1 MSGQDRSGPSDL
13 ARVLVQ
19 RLEFGHSGLVLDRWS
34 KQETLAATRRFREA
48 PGSRQA
54 DKAPPGEP
62 PSPRIREEGKG
73 ISLPVYP
80 EESRGSRTPEQAS
93 SPATG
98 LDLDEFKAM
107 AESCTRCRLS
117 SGRIQ
122 AVFSDGRPDARLMVV
137 GEAPGAKEDQT
148 GVPFVG
154 PAGKLLDLLLA
165 SVSLSRQESVY
176 ICNVIKCRPPGNR
189 DPKPDEIEACTMYL
203 KAQILRVDPE
213 VILAVGSFAGK
224 FLAGLERPLGKL
236 RGEVYSYE
244 GTPVVVT
251 YHPAALLRNQTWLR
265 ATWDDFQL
273 LRSIL
278 DSKSGAD
285 A

>member
-1 MSGQDRSGPSDL
+1 MSGQERLGPADL

-19 RLEFGHSGLVLDRWS
+19 RMELGHSGPVLDRWS
-34 KQETLAATRRFREA
+34 KHEALAVIRQFKET
-48 PGSRQA
+48 PVSGQA
-54 DKAPPGEP
+54 DESLPAEQV
-62 PSPRIREEGKG
+62 SPRIRGEGKG
-73 ISLPVYP
+73 ISLLVHP
-80 EESRGSRTPEQAS
+80 EESRGSKTPGQAS

-98 LDLDEFKAM
+98 PDLDELKAM

-117 SGRIQ
+117 SDRTQ

-203 KAQILRVDPE
+203 KAQIRRVSPE

-236 RGEVYSYE
+236 RGEIYSYE

-273 LRSIL
+273 LRGIL
-278 DSKSGAD
+278 DSKAGAD